1 MVNLFSAS
9 EIYLLALLST
19 GWLKQNECDHC
30 KAAYSLSEKEILP
43 RSHTKI
49 SRRKKYRSILLRVF
63 FVWLRVASW
72 EMPFSKKLYIIA
84 AMNTAPDYI
93 VIGSGV
99 AGLRAA
105 AELAKK
111 GRVVV
116 LTKDRLDESNTEYAQ
131 GGVAVALSDDDQID
145 LHVDDTL
152 VAGAGLCDE
161 KAVRVLIAEGPK
173 YITQLIEWG
182 AQFDRED
189 GALAFTQ
196 EAAHSRRRILH
207 AHGDSTGR
215 EIVRA
220 LISHAKKNPNI
231 QLTAH
236 AATVSLI
243 VSEGRCIGVRFID
256 PNESMR
262 CEMYARAVVLAT
274 GGAGQLFAQTT
285 NPSVATGDGMA
296 MAYAAGALMA
306 DLEFVQFHP
315 TALALPD
322 APRFLLSEALR
333 GEGAILRNHAGAAFA
348 KNYDA
353 RGELAPRDI
362 VARALVAEMKR
373 TNTNWMYLDLTHLDA
388 TFVKQRFPGIYETCL
403 RYGLDLS
410 RDQMPVSPA
419 VHYVMGGVKTD
430 THGRTTVPGLYAAGE
445 VSCTGVH
452 GANRLASNSLLEG
465 LVFGA
470 RAGAAALADA
480 WPMPDNREPEPV
492 EYELAQWRLDPRT
505 KARVQDL
512 MWWKVGLIR
521 NAEELQAAVV
531 ELTKLAAENVNE
543 RTRNF
548 VELALLMARAALW
561 RTESRGGHFRS
572 DFAAPND
579 AHWRVH
585 SAQALNTAITALS
598 RISEP

>member
-1 MVNLFSAS
+1 
-9 EIYLLALLST
+9 
-19 GWLKQNECDHC
+19 
-30 KAAYSLSEKEILP
+30 
-43 RSHTKI
+43 
-49 SRRKKYRSILLRVF
+49 
-63 FVWLRVASW
+63 
-72 EMPFSKKLYIIA
+72 
-84 AMNTAPDYI
+84 MNQLTPDYI

-105 AELAKK
+105 VTLSRH
-111 GRVVV
+111 GRVIV

-131 GGVAVALSDDDQID
+131 GGVAVALSDDDELG
-145 LHVDDTL
+145 LHIEDTL
-152 VAGAGLCDE
+152 LAGAGLCDE
-161 KAVRVLIAEGPK
+161 KAVRVLVEEGPK
-173 YITQLIEWG
+173 YITELIEWG
-182 AQFDRED
+182 AQFDRE
-189 GALAFTQ
+189 GGELAFTR

-207 AHGDSTGR
+207 ARGDSTGR

-220 LISHAKKNPNI
+220 LIAHAKKQPNI

-236 AATVSLI
+236 AATVGLI
-243 VSEGRCIGVRFID
+243 VEDGRCIGVRFID

-262 CEMYARAVVLAT
+262 CELYARAVVLAT

-296 MAYAAGALMA
+296 MAYAAGALMC

-333 GEGAILRNHAGAAFA
+333 GEGAILRNHAGEAFA

-362 VARALVAEMKR
+362 VARAIVAEMQR
-373 TNTNWMYLDLTHLDA
+373 TQTKWMYLDLTHLDA
-388 TFVKQRFPGIYETCL
+388 AFVRTRFPGIYDTCM
-403 RYGLDLS
+403 RYGLDLAK
-410 RDQMPVSPA
+410 DQMPVSPA

-430 THGRTTVPGLYAAGE
+430 THGRTTLPGLYAAGE

-470 RAGAAALADA
+470 RAGAAVLEDA
-480 WPMPDNREPEPV
+480 WPLPGNVEPEPV
-492 EYELAQWRLDPRT
+492 EYDLAQWRLDQRT
-505 KARVQDL
+505 KAQVQEL
-512 MWWKVGLIR
+512 MWWKAGLIR
-521 NAEELQAAVV
+521 RAEELQQAIT
-531 ELTKLAAENVNE
+531 ELRKLAAENVNE

-548 VELALLMARAALW
+548 ATLALLMAEAALW
-561 RTESRGGHFRS
+561 RAESRGGHFRA
-572 DFAAPND
+572 DFPAPDD
-579 AHWRVH
+579 AQWRVH
-585 SAQALNTAITALS
+585 SAQALGAEIKALA
-598 RISEP
+598 RLSEE